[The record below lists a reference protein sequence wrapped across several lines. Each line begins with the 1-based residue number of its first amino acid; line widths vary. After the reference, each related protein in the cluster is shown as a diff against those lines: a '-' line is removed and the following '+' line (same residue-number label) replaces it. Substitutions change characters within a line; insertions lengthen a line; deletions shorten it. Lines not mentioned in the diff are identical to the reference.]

1 MVWLIPIVALITLLI
16 LWSYALLSVKQ
27 ALRFRY
33 LGKHTVW
40 MSLTFLVLE
49 GILTLTLVVLI
60 ISGLIQS
67 F

>member
-1 MVWLIPIVALITLLI
+1 MDLLILIVALVTLVI

-40 MSLTFLVLE
+40 ISLSFLVLE
-49 GILTLTLVVLI
+49 GALTLIL
-60 ISGLIQS
+60 SGLVIGE
-67 F
+67 FF

>member
-1 MVWLIPIVALITLLI
+1 MDLLILVIALIALAI

-40 MSLTFLVLE
+40 ISLSFLLLE
-49 GILTLTLVVLI
+49 GVLTLMLTGLV
-60 ISGLIQS
+60 ISE
-67 F
+67 FF